1 MKKIA
6 LISIA
11 VIGLTLSLVAQEQ
24 ERARNADERLPA
36 KLTGEFTPTASEEI
50 AKGPV
55 PRMPDG
61 KPDLHG
67 PGWAAART
75 RTSK

>member
-1 MKKIA
+1 MKNIA
-6 LISIA
+6 VISVA
-11 VIGLTLSLVAQEQ
+11 VIGLTVSMLAQEPG
-24 ERARNADERLPA
+24 RRGFWP
-36 KLTGEFTPTASEEI
+36 KLGGEFTPTASEEI

-67 PGWAAART
+67 PWVGGGFST
-75 RTSK
+75 GDIE